1 MRQWL
6 IGLCVLMGLGNVAQA
21 SDALQLGAETYH
33 ERCTIC
39 HGASG
44 YGDGLLPMYMGNYP
58 NTALVR
64 ARSATTID
72 EIRHVVEV
80 GGSEGGSVHSPPWRD
95 ELSVEEID
103 AVTQLVALLR
113 DDRDAAF
120 ALLDET
126 RPPSVANPVE
136 GRVLFKTYCARC
148 HGEQGHG
155 DGRMAKVYQ
164 DPPPFPLV
172 YSVMP
177 AAYLTNIIS
186 GGGGAVSRSEI
197 MPAFSEQLT
206 ETQIQSVILH
216 LYSMRHLRTR
226 QY

>member
-1 MRQWL
+1 MRQWIVGVWAL
-6 IGLCVLMGLGNVAQA
+6 LCLSSVVQA
-21 SDALQLGAETYH
+21 SDALQLGAQTYH

-58 NTALVR
+58 NTGLVK
-64 ARSATTID
+64 ARNAATVD
-72 EIRHVVEV
+72 EIRQVVEM
-80 GGSEGGSVHSPPWRD
+80 GGTNGGSVHSPPWRD
-95 ELSVEEID
+95 ELTPGEID
-103 AVTQLVALLR
+103 AVTEVVALLR
-113 DDRDAAF
+113 ADRDAAF

-126 RPPSVANPVE
+126 RPASVADPVE

-148 HGEQGHG
+148 HGEQGYG
-155 DGRMAKVYQ
+155 DGRMAKVYTN
-164 DPPPFPLV
+164 PPPFPLV

-186 GGGGAVSRSEI
+186 HGGGAVSRSEI

-216 LYSMRHLRTR
+216 LYSMRQLRTR

>member
-1 MRQWL
+1 MRHWL
-6 IGLCVLMGLGNVAQA
+6 VGLWVLLCVTSGAQA
-21 SDALQLGAETYH
+21 TEALQLGARTYH

-64 ARSATTID
+64 ARKAGSMD
-72 EIRHVVEV
+72 EIRQVVEMGGTR
-80 GGSEGGSVHSPPWRD
+80 GGSPHSPPWRD
-95 ELSVEEID
+95 ELSAEEIE
-103 AVTQLVALLR
+103 AVVEVVALLR
-113 DDRDAAF
+113 ADRDAAF

-126 RPPSVANPVE
+126 RPASVPDPLE

-148 HGEQGHG
+148 HGEQGYG
-155 DGRMAKVYQ
+155 DGRMAKVYTN
-164 DPPPFPLV
+164 PPPFPLV

-177 AAYLTNIIS
+177 AAYLTTIIS
-186 GGGGAVSRSEI
+186 KGGGAVSRSEI
-197 MPAFSEQLT
+197 MPAFAEQLT
-206 ETQIQSVILH
+206 ETQIQSVIMH
-216 LYSMRHLRTR
+216 LYSMRQLRTR